1 MNDKK
6 IPLTELGLLAVGEIA
21 VSVLTVIIYALLGK
35 LHYNVITGVLL
46 GSSVILLNF
55 IFMCISVNRAI
66 DNIMAER
73 GEEQMD
79 GEQAAE
85 FAQKH
90 KAALSRKIQLSGA
103 VRTLSMAV
111 VLVIA
116 FILGDYFDVIATLV
130 PLIAFRP
137 ILMLTELIPKKQR

>member
-6 IPLTELGLLAVGEIA
+6 IPVTELYLLAAGEAA
-21 VSVLTVIIYALLGK
+21 VSALTVLIYILLGK
-35 LHYNVITGVLL
+35 FHYSVVTGVLL
-46 GSSVILLNF
+46 GGAVVLTNF
-55 IFMCISVNRAI
+55 IFMCISVNRAV

-73 GEEQMD
+73 GNAEMND
-79 GEQAAE
+79 EQAAE

-90 KAALSRKIQLSGA
+90 NGDLSRAIQLSG
-103 VRTLSMAV
+103 VIRTASIVA
-111 VLVIA
+111 VLVLA
-116 FILGDYFDVIATLV
+116 FVLGDFFDVIATLI